1 MHKSYA
7 NSLAEGAEGEEIQR
21 YSSVTLFVLIG
32 VKLQSKGRG
41 RERSRGRER
50 EREGICLGHSCATS
64 SQ

>member
-7 NSLAEGAEGEEIQR
+7 NSLAEGAEGEEMQR

-41 RERSRGRER
+41 RERSRGIER
-50 EREGICLGHSCATS
+50 GREGVCLGHSCATS